1 MIHYRIKLIGD
12 YRVPQKPWLALG
24 MDGNFRFAGEG
35 YAHKFSELSKAN
47 EWLNYLRGRGKKVY
61 MTWHDTSKNP
71 PHGAWGEVNRDVLN
85 DMNPTFFEP
94 WK

>member
-1 MIHYRIKLIGD
+1 MS
-12 YRVPQKPWLALG
+12 
-24 MDGNFRFAGEG
+24 G
-35 YAHKFSELSKAN
+35 YSFESSDDAHQFSDMVEAN
-47 EWLNYLRGRGKKVY
+47 EWLNHLKACGKKVY
-61 MTWHDTSKNP
+61 MTWHDTSENP

>member
-12 YRVPQKPWLALG
+12 YRVPQKPWLNITMSG
-24 MDGNFRFAGEG
+24 YSFESEG
-35 YAHKFSELSKAN
+35 YAHKFDSIAKAN
-47 EWLNYLRGRGKKVY
+47 EWLNHLKACGKKVY
-61 MTWHDTSKNP
+61 MTWHDTSANP
-71 PHGAWGEVNRDVLN
+71 KHGAWGEVNRDVLN

>member
-1 MIHYRIKLIGD
+1 MHYRIKLIGD

-24 MDGNFRFAGEG
+24 MDGNFHFSGES
-35 YAHKFSELSKAN
+35 YAYKFSELSKAN

-61 MTWHDTSKNP
+61 MTWHDTSANP
-71 PHGAWGEVNRDVLN
+71 KHGSWGEVNRDVLN
-85 DMNPTFFEP
+85 DLNPTFFEP